1 MILTLSSALEDE
13 EQAQVMKTNIDAML
27 EEAKAAQRGLTAK
40 ATVHKEAQREL
51 DQLYDFVFQ
60 DSIQGFPEVDARER
74 EARAATESYRY
85 AQSRAEAEWQAV
97 QCLRQAHQRLN
108 AALMAMDTA
117 LRRSR
122 QDMYGGGT
130 YIDVSDIPSPSHT
143 LYMCTCGCFECFEW
157 PFLHSRNS
165 RR

>member
-27 EEAKAAQRGLTAK
+27 EEAKAAQRGLLAK

-60 DSIQGFPEVDARER
+60 DSMPGFPEVDARER

-130 YIDVSDIPSPSHT
+130 YIDVSDTPSPSHT
-143 LYMCTCGCFECFEW
+143 LYMCTCGCFECLEW